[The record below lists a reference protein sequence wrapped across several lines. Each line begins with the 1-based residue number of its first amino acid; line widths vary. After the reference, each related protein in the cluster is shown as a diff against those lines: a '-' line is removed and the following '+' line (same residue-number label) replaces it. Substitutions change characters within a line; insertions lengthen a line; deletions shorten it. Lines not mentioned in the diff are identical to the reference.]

1 MEYTESLQKL
11 EEDIYARYESLSERL
26 QQVAKYIL
34 ENKSSIAFNTIAVI
48 AQEADV
54 PPSTLI
60 RFAKTFGYQG
70 FNNIKNIF
78 RIRLLSETPNYQDR
92 IRLAKKQDRKKELR
106 ESPANLLH
114 EFAFASSRSQL
125 DLMENIS
132 EQDLNKA
139 LDMLADAQ
147 NIFVIGLGRSFGFAS
162 YFNYSLNHLNLSSHL
177 VNGLGSMQGEQL
189 EMMAEGDLL
198 IAISF
203 SPYTQETLVASELAA
218 SKGVRLLII
227 TDHYINPLA
236 IISDTCLVVKE
247 VPVRDLFRSLSATQ
261 CLIQS
266 LCVSLIY
273 REQANS
279 N

>member
-1 MEYTESLQKL
+1 MPMEYTESLQKL

-106 ESPANLLH
+106 ESPA
-114 EFAFASSRSQL
+114 ES
-125 DLMENIS
+125 
-132 EQDLNKA
+132 
-139 LDMLADAQ
+139 
-147 NIFVIGLGRSFGFAS
+147 
-162 YFNYSLNHLNLSSHL
+162 
-177 VNGLGSMQGEQL
+177 
-189 EMMAEGDLL
+189 
-198 IAISF
+198 
-203 SPYTQETLVASELAA
+203 TT
-218 SKGVRLLII
+218 
-227 TDHYINPLA
+227 
-236 IISDTCLVVKE
+236 
-247 VPVRDLFRSLSATQ
+247 
-261 CLIQS
+261 
-266 LCVSLIY
+266 
-273 REQANS
+273 
-279 N
+279 